1 MLTNIKFD
9 MKYLAQYHI
18 WYYLC
23 SVINEQQLT
32 LAATGQQYGTTK
44 MAKYTATYKCGHEEQ
59 VTLFGPYSERERK
72 LERMAN
78 TLCPHCQRE
87 QNEQRTGITL
97 EGSDKQA
104 NWAYDIMARINAL
117 FDQLAAQIKHEYIAA
132 LEEVRADYNAHRVAK
147 WWIDEA
153 DSTDTRA
160 IALEIQEKLTK

>member
-1 MLTNIKFD
+1 
-9 MKYLAQYHI
+9 
-18 WYYLC
+18 
-23 SVINEQQLT
+23 
-32 LAATGQQYGTTK
+32 
-44 MAKYTATYKCGHEEQ
+44 MAKYTATYKCGHEEDI
-59 VTLFGPYSERERK
+59 VLYGPLKDRDRK
-72 LERMAN
+72 LDRMAT

-117 FDQLAAQIKHEYIAA
+117 FDQLAAQIKQEYIAA

-160 IALEIQEKLTK
+160 IALKIQEKLTK